1 MMKTLTILA
10 AVFAAA
16 AIVTAT
22 ATAADPEVP
31 FPAAKAGPVW
41 VAAHTVTPAGAMASW
56 FAPGDKVVFRAY
68 AVDVKTKKIVRKTDV
83 QYFYVSGIP
92 NQPNVKL
99 AFNPAAPG
107 ATVGMPWSGTWTV
120 PADYPAGQVSFKMLI
135 KLKAKRTGSFV
146 QMPVAT
152 ATLNISKTAPPAVG
166 TPAGAPQSGLVAA
179 DGKVPLA
186 IYVDSVNGTAPT
198 GTAPRAIG
206 CTQTNV
212 YHRGERVVIRSWG
225 NVLATGDILNNDTV
239 QTATYSLP
247 GVATPI
253 TMGWGAHGATGA
265 KVWFWT
271 NFWIVPA
278 DYPLGDAVVTVTFKT
293 FDGKTGTYLYPIT
306 IIP

>member
-1 MMKTLTILA
+1 MKTLTILA
-10 AVFAAA
+10 AVITAA
-16 AIVTAT
+16 AIVTAG
-22 ATAADPEVP
+22 AMAADPEVP

-41 VAAHTVTPAGAMASW
+41 VAAHTVTPTGAMASW

-68 AVDVKTKKIVRKTDV
+68 AVDVKTKKVVQKKDV
-83 QYFYVSGIP
+83 QFFYVTVP

-107 ATVGMPWSGTWTV
+107 ASVGMPWTGTWTV

-152 ATLNISKTAPPAVG
+152 STLNISKTAPLSVG
-166 TPAGAPQSGLVAA
+166 NPAGAPQSGLVAT

-186 IYVDSVNGTAPT
+186 IYVDSVNGSAPA

-225 NVLATGDILNNDTV
+225 NVLSSGEILNNDTV
-239 QTATYSLP
+239 QTATYTVP

-253 TMGWGAHGATGA
+253 QMAWGAHGATGA

-271 NFWIVPA
+271 NYWIVPA
-278 DYPLGDAVVTVTFKT
+278 DYPLGDVQVTVTYKT
-293 FDGKTGTYLYPIT
+293 FDGKTGSYIYPIT

>member
-1 MMKTLTILA
+1 MKTLTILA
-10 AVFAAA
+10 AVVAAA
-16 AIVTAT
+16 AIVTAG
-22 ATAADPEVP
+22 AMAADPEVP

-41 VAAHTVTPAGAMASW
+41 VAAHTVTPTGAMASW

-68 AVDVKTKKIVRKTDV
+68 AVDVKTTKVVRKQDV
-83 QYFYVSGIP
+83 QYFYVTVP

-99 AFNPAAPG
+99 AFNAAAPG
-107 ATVGMPWSGTWTV
+107 ATAGMPWSGTWTV

-152 ATLNISKTAPPAVG
+152 ATLNISKTAPLSVGDPA
-166 TPAGAPQSGLVAA
+166 TAPQSGLVAGS

-186 IYVDSVNGTAPT
+186 IYVDSVNGTAPA

-239 QTATYSLP
+239 QTSTFTVP

-253 TMGWGAHGATGA
+253 AMAWGAHGATGA

-271 NFWIVPA
+271 NFWIVPK
-278 DYPLGDAVVTVTFKT
+278 DYPLGDAQVTVTYKT
-293 FDGKTGTYLYPIT
+293 FDGKTGSYIYPIT